1 MLIRNLF
8 FLFSVTLFAAA
19 STVLD
24 IFNYNPYQASQS
36 AFINFYISFCFA
48 VAGIASIVIYYLKIK
63 YFKDKAINSYF
74 WPSVRQGFLFA
85 AALTLLLLLKG
96 LRLLDWWV
104 GIPLLIAVVLLEL
117 FFQTNRGITHKQKKI

>member
-19 STVLD
+19 STVLN
-24 IFNYNPYQASQS
+24 IFNYNPYLSGADV
-36 AFINFYISFCFA
+36 FINFYISLCIA
-48 VAGIASIVIYYLKIK
+48 VAGILSIVIYYLKIK

-74 WPSVRQGFLFA
+74 WPSVRQGLLFSTA
-85 AALTLLLLLKG
+85 ITLLLLLKG

-104 GIPLLIAVVLLEL
+104 GIPLLIAVVLMEL
-117 FFQTNRGITHKQKKI
+117 FFQTNRGLIHKQKKV